1 MPQSSYCWCDALNE
15 RSLIDLRGVNIVFA
29 EHGRVCLKDLLDGI
43 QLDGYKISI
52 LESTVYRDGKNVEI
66 PNGYDIKHLWRIE
79 SECTIVSAIIKIYS
93 NCSDNMIINTYEDF
107 CNSNCDIIILIYD
120 YLFYEIYLK
129 KEDDIFKIIKN
140 ADRMDVIEIAV
151 KTDKTDQRKEM
162 AI

>member
-1 MPQSSYCWCDALNE
+1 MWKFQMGATL
-15 RSLIDLRGVNIVFA
+15 
-29 EHGRVCLKDLLDGI
+29 
-43 QLDGYKISI
+43 SI
-52 LESTVYRDGKNVEI
+52 CGESNRNV
-66 PNGYDIKHLWRIE
+66 PL
-79 SECTIVSAIIKIYS
+79 VSAIIKVYS
-93 NCSDNMIINTYEDF
+93 NCTDNIIINTYEDF

-140 ADRMDVIEIAV
+140 ADSMDVIEIAV

>member
-1 MPQSSYCWCDALNE
+1 MSQRPSEWNKI
-15 RSLIDLRGVNIVFA
+15 RW
-29 EHGRVCLKDLLDGI
+29 I
-43 QLDGYKISI
+43 QIYI
-52 LESTVYRDGKNVEI
+52 LESAVYRGGKNVEI
-66 PNGYDIKHLWRIE
+66 PNGCDIKHLWRIE

-93 NCSDNMIINTYEDF
+93 NCSSNMIINTYEDF
-107 CNSNCDIIILIYD
+107 CNRNCDIIILIYD